1 MILFTKN
8 VIVFLVIIM
17 KLKSWMSKI
26 AGKNEVLRLNI
37 PGTHDCV
44 TQFVQFSHI
53 SKCQNMNIYEQLY
66 LGVRALDIRVESR
79 GNRLKMVHGVAK
91 AFNTKNHFSKQMDM
105 ADVLDVML
113 KTCWRFWIS

>member
-26 AGKNEVLRLNI
+26 DGKNEVLRLNI

-79 GNRLKMVHGVAK
+79 AIGLKWCTVSQKHLIQKSLFK
-91 AFNTKNHFSKQMDM
+91 ANGYGG
-105 ADVLDVML
+105 
-113 KTCWRFWIS
+113 RFGTLLPIS